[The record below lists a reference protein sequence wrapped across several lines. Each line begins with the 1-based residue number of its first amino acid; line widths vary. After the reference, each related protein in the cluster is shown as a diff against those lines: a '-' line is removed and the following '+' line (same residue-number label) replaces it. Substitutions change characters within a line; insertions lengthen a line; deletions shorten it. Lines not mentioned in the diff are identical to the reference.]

1 MIARMKWLLA
11 LAVVLLAW
19 PATAAVLGDARV
31 PYSAHC
37 ALTIDGQAY
46 QGMLYAK
53 PGFQRHEQ
61 MLGGVNEVAILDI
74 AAGRGYFIVPLL
86 KSYID
91 FPIDRAMREL
101 SSPDVK
107 GAPAGRE
114 RVNGVV
120 TTKYRVAHRADDG
133 TRIDG
138 FVWLTES
145 GVPMRGN
152 GTVAVPDGKKTP
164 FGWELSQLQIGP
176 QAPSLFQPPEGFYRL
191 PASALPGFLGGQG
204 G

>member
-1 MIARMKWLLA
+1 MIARIKWLIA
-11 LAVVLLAW
+11 LCLVLPAW
-19 PATAAVLGDARV
+19 AAPAAVLGDARV
-31 PYSAHC
+31 AYSARC

-46 QGMLYAK
+46 QGMLFAT

-61 MLGGVNEVAILDI
+61 SLGGVPEVAILDI
-74 AAGRGYFIVPLL
+74 SAGRGYFVVPML
-86 KSYID
+86 KSYVD

-101 SSPDVK
+101 SSPDVA
-107 GAPAGRE
+107 GAPVGRE
-114 RVNGVV
+114 MVNGVA

-138 FVWLTES
+138 FVWLAEG

-164 FGWELSQLQIGP
+164 FGWELSELRLGP
-176 QAPSLFQPPEGFYRL
+176 QPRSLFQPPDGFYRL
-191 PASALPGFLGGQG
+191 PASALPSFLGGQG